1 MAGSLT
7 TLSSGGSFS
16 CLFLDGPADPQLS
29 ITVTD
34 DDLATGSTTLDVA
47 VSNVKPFYTAP
58 ELGSLHNQDAGEGAV
73 QAFNLGA
80 FTDAGTID
88 QDVANVAPSVD
99 AGGDTSLAEGD
110 TLSRSGSFSD
120 PGADTWTAT
129 VDYGDGTP
137 VGALTLNPDKSFSLS
152 HTYADDG
159 SYSVTV
165 TVADDDASGS
175 ASFSVTVAN
184 VAPSVDLSG
193 DPNVAEGSPYT
204 LSISAVSDP
213 GTDTVSSYLV
223 AWGDGNS
230 DTVSAADLATA
241 GGQLAHTYADGPA
254 DHTISVTLTDE
265 DGDFANATTL
275 PVHVTNVA
283 PTVSLNGA
291 AAVDESDTP
300 YAYSFLVSD
309 PGDDGF
315 TVSEADISCGTGGS
329 LVAGSLTT
337 LSSGGSFSCLF
348 LDGPA
353 DSQLS
358 ITVTDD
364 DLPHRQHHPRRGSQ
378 QRQALLHRSGARQPA
393 QPGRRARVPCR
404 PSTWAPSP
412 TPAPSTRTGTI
423 DVDWGDGSTPES
435 FTQALSRAPS
445 T

>member
-1 MAGSLT
+1 MCLSEGSPITLAFSDELDASSADQAAGFEYAFDCGT
-7 TLSSGGSFS
+7 AGYGVF
-16 CLFLDGPADPQLS
+16 GPIA
-29 ITVTD
+29 
-34 DDLATGSTTLDVA
+34 
-47 VSNVKPFYTAP
+47 
-58 ELGSLHNQDAGEGAV
+58 
-73 QAFNLGA
+73 
-80 FTDAGTID
+80 TID
-88 QDVANVAPSVD
+88 CPTSDDETRTVRGQIKDKD
-99 AGGDTSLAEGD
+99 GG
-110 TLSRSGSFSD
+110 
-120 PGADTWTAT
+120 
-129 VDYGDGTP
+129 VTP

-315 TVSEADISCGTGGS
+315 TVSEADIGCGE
-329 LVAGSLTT
+329 AAWW
-337 LSSGGSFSCLF
+337 
-348 LDGPA
+348 PA
-353 DSQLS
+353 
-358 ITVTDD
+358 
-364 DLPHRQHHPRRGSQ
+364 
-378 QRQALLHRSGARQPA
+378 A
-393 QPGRRARVPCR
+393 
-404 PSTWAPSP
+404 
-412 TPAPSTRTGTI
+412 
-423 DVDWGDGSTPES
+423 
-435 FTQALSRAPS
+435 
-445 T
+445 